1 MTLALAE
8 VARNIRCAVAKK
20 CEGMCCF
27 CHVNIDFIIERG
39 ELMVEFDSMKITLSD
54 YEKPL
59 IEMGNSL

>member
-1 MTLALAE
+1 MKEPCAREAIVTLWKNARAAFFWCIVCVMTILI
-8 VARNIRCAVAKK
+8 N
-20 CEGMCCF
+20 
-27 CHVNIDFIIERG
+27 IERG

>member
-1 MTLALAE
+1 MTHVHAE
-8 VARNIRCAVAKK
+8 AVKNIKCAVESAYK
-20 CEGMCCF
+20 
-27 CHVNIDFIIERG
+27 IERG